1 MATLRKYYEK
11 DFDTCTRM
19 HIRLPFNS
27 EQVEGAVLYDF
38 VSFTSFLALFVEG
51 NDRDSDYFQKL
62 LSSITHGTTQVNLDH
77 KVTLPSAKSN
87 PAQIFVENKKDFEIL
102 AKFHGDTEWISTKNI
117 PATTRIF
124 IYSMSN
130 LTNEE
135 IIKLKGYGK
144 RYGHELQ
151 FRDNKFVEERN
162 RFEVPLAFI
171 SHDSRDQ
178 EQVAKSIAI
187 GLQRLL
193 CPVWYDEFSLKLGDN
208 LRDSIEK
215 GLKECK
221 KCILVLSPNFLSNK
235 GWTKT
240 EFDSIFTRQLI
251 EEKKLILPV
260 WHKVSKVKVYN
271 YSPSL
276 ANIRAADWEKL
287 GQEEVCRL
295 LYNEIVQI

>member
-1 MATLRKYYEK
+1 
-11 DFDTCTRM
+11 
-19 HIRLPFNS
+19 
-27 EQVEGAVLYDF
+27 
-38 VSFTSFLALFVEG
+38 
-51 NDRDSDYFQKL
+51 
-62 LSSITHGTTQVNLDH
+62 
-77 KVTLPSAKSN
+77 
-87 PAQIFVENKKDFEIL
+87 
-102 AKFHGDTEWISTKNI
+102 
-117 PATTRIF
+117 
-124 IYSMSN
+124 MSN

-144 RYGHELQ
+144 QYGHELQ

-221 KCILVLSPNFLSNK
+221 KCILVLSPNY
-235 GWTKT
+235 
-240 EFDSIFTRQLI
+240 SI
-251 EEKKLILPV
+251 E
-260 WHKVSKVKVYN
+260 
-271 YSPSL
+271 
-276 ANIRAADWEKL
+276 
-287 GQEEVCRL
+287 
-295 LYNEIVQI
+295 